1 MAAPMDS
8 APMSDSATPE
18 SVVGAML
25 SAQGQEK
32 LAPLKTVMDEYN
44 WPMSAE
50 KAMILAQKDDRTKGK
65 TPSEL
70 ADMLREDPT
79 IYDDLEAMDSGKM
92 DKMKADMGMKS
103 EKPMGEKDMTEKA
116 MGEKPEAPMNF
127 EQKAAFMEKKA
138 KAEMPGGGM

>member
-8 APMSDSATPE
+8 SLSPEAVVDS
-18 SVVGAML
+18 ML
-25 SAQGQEK
+25 SPMGQEK

-70 ADMLREDPT
+70 ADMLRADPT

-103 EKPMGEKDMTEKA
+103 PSKAEAEKA
-116 MGEKPEAPMNF
+116 PKPEMPEGDMNF
-127 EQKAAFMEKKA
+127 DQKAAFMEKKA
-138 KAEMPGGGM
+138 KAEMPSGGM

>member
-1 MAAPMDS
+1 MDPS
-8 APMSDSATPE
+8 ITPE
-18 SVVGAML
+18 AVVDSML
-25 SAQGQEK
+25 SPMGQEK

-65 TPSEL
+65 TPTEL
-70 ADMLREDPT
+70 ADMLRADPT

-103 EKPMGEKDMTEKA
+103 PPMEKPTEK
-116 MGEKPEAPMNF
+116 PSTEAPMNF
-127 EQKAAFMEKKA
+127 EQKAAEMEKKA
-138 KAEMPGGGM
+138 KSEMPGGGM